1 MSEQVRQSGP
11 GKALA
16 EWFSE
21 QGERQAISAKHP
33 FLLDDPAAVW
43 FVEQGRV
50 EIFTVAVEDGEPAGP
65 RQNFTSIL
73 PGELMFGMDLAA
85 YGMGSGFLAVG
96 KLGTVLHRVD
106 LASLRRLADEPLL
119 AEPLAAA
126 INVWVR
132 KLSNSLTRD
141 VVPHPRVDVNMVADE
156 PARLASHRKTR
167 ANSDVLWVGND
178 QGELLYI
185 GMEALDLPGAGALFP
200 LTQDS
205 WLEAVQIEQEIELQG
220 HHGAR
225 VIAEARYWAGLELF
239 HETLCNC
246 EFINK
251 RLATVDEYNRLAD
264 KSEHSEQAREQ
275 AYQQIYS
282 VMAQPGRRK
291 QSVEIL
297 QGEHPFGAACR
308 LVGAAMGIEVVVPS
322 RLEEIENIEERIAL
336 VARASRFRTRPVA
349 LKGDWFR
356 YDQGP
361 IITLMEETKQP
372 VALLPTSPTSYEYV
386 VPATGERG
394 KVDDALN
401 QRLSVFGAVFYR
413 PFPDGPMTAFGLLK
427 FGARGLRGDIY
438 MLLTMGVLL
447 GALGALTPLFTGMV
461 FDQAIPQAE
470 RGLLIQFALGLLI
483 AAFVSVVFTITQR
496 IATLRI
502 QGKMDY
508 SIQAAVWDRLLDLP
522 STFFAKYEA
531 GDLADRAAGINAIRG
546 LLAGAGVSA
555 ILGSLSSVFYVV
567 LMFVYN
573 FNLALIAMLLT
584 GVFVGFTFAANY
596 AQIRL
601 QRQQLQLNGRIA
613 SLVLQLLS
621 GVSKL
626 RTSGAENHAFYT
638 WSQDFS
644 KVRRL
649 SFKIGTIQNYVLTFN
664 SAFPIIASMSIFA
677 GLVFLSGDELGTP
690 GMTTGQFIAFNAAF
704 GAFLTASLALSDASL
719 GLLRALPLYERLKPI
734 ITTPA
739 EIDETKE
746 PPGELSGEIELSHVH
761 FRYDPEGPWIIKD
774 VSLKI
779 RPGEFVAFVG
789 GSGCGKS
796 TMMRLTVGFETPE
809 KGSVYFDGKDL
820 ATLDL
825 REVRQQM
832 GVVLQDSQ
840 VLPVD
845 IFRNIVGTSSLTEED
860 AWEAARKVGLENDIK
875 QMPMGMHTYVME
887 GGGGFSGGQIQRLL
901 LARAVVNNPRII
913 LLDEATSALDNKTQ
927 AIVTQSMNRMQA
939 TRIAIAHRL
948 STIVDADTIYV
959 LDKGEIAESGSYEEL
974 MALDGLFAKLAKRQI
989 A

>member
-1 MSEQVRQSGP
+1 MSEENPNTNPALRRWFEDNGQTFEASG
-11 GKALA
+11 KT
-16 EWFSE
+16 
-21 QGERQAISAKHP
+21 P
-33 FLLDDPAAVW
+33 FLLDDPGSVW
-43 FVEQGRV
+43 LVLSGQV
-50 EIFTVAVEDGEPAGP
+50 EIFTVGVEDGSPVGA

-73 PGELMFGMDLAA
+73 PGELIFGMDLQAH
-85 YGMGSGFLAVG
+85 GMGSGFLAVG
-96 KLGTVLHRVD
+96 KLGTRLAKVKLVALRGQAENEAIAAQ
-106 LASLRRLADEPLL
+106 LASCIDR
-119 AEPLAAA
+119 
-126 INVWVR
+126 WVR

-141 VVPHPRVDVNMVADE
+141 VVPHPRVDVSMVEGE
-156 PARLASHRKTR
+156 PVKLANHRKTR
-167 ANSDVLWVGND
+167 SNSAVLWVGND

-185 GMEALDLPGAGALFP
+185 GMEAIDPAQQGALFP
-200 LTQDS
+200 LTPDS
-205 WLEAVQIEQEIELQG
+205 WLEAVEIETEVELQG
-220 HHGAR
+220 FR
-225 VIAEARYWAGLELF
+225 AEAVVAESRFWDGLLLF
-239 HETLCNC
+239 HEVLCSC

-251 RLATVDEYNRLAD
+251 RLATVDEFNRLAD
-264 KSEHSEQAREQ
+264 KSEHSEQARKR
-275 AYQQIYS
+275 AYENIYS
-282 VMAQPGRRK
+282 VMSQPGRR
-291 QSVEIL
+291 QQQVAIDAN
-297 QGEHPFGAACR
+297 EHPFGAASR
-308 LVGAAMGIEVVVPS
+308 LVGAAMGIDVVAPA
-322 RLEEIENIEERIAL
+322 RLEEVSGIEERIAL
-336 VARASRFRTRPVA
+336 VAKASRFRTRPVA
-349 LKGDWFR
+349 LKGEWYRF
-356 YDQGP
+356 DQGP
-361 IITLMEETKQP
+361 ILSMLEEDKQP
-372 VALLPTSPTSYEYV
+372 VALLPTSPRSYEYV
-386 VPATGERG
+386 IPATGERG
-394 KVDDALN
+394 PVDDEFN

-413 PFPDGPMTAFGLLK
+413 PFPDGAMTAFGLIK
-427 FGARGLRGDIY
+427 FGARGLRSDIL
-438 MLLTMGVLL
+438 MLFAMGVAL
-447 GALGALTPLFTGMV
+447 GALAALTPLFTGMV
-461 FDQAIPQAE
+461 FDQAIPEAE

-483 AAFVSVVFTITQR
+483 AALVSVVFTVTQR

-522 STFFAKYEA
+522 SSFFGQYES
-531 GDLADRAAGINAIRG
+531 GDLADRAAGINRIRG

-555 ILGSLSSVFYVV
+555 ILGSLSSVFFVV

-573 FNLALIAMLLT
+573 FQLALIAMVLT
-584 GVFVGFTFAANY
+584 AVFVGVTFVANY

-601 QRQQLQLNGRIA
+601 QRQQFTLNGKIA

-644 KVRRL
+644 EVRRL
-649 SFKIGTIQNYVLTFN
+649 SFRIGTIQNYVLTFN
-664 SAFPIIASMSIFA
+664 SGFPIIASMAIFA
-677 GLVFLSGDELGTP
+677 GLVFLGDGDFGTP
-690 GMTTGQFIAFNAAF
+690 GMSTGEFIAFNAAF
-704 GAFLTASLALSDASL
+704 GAFLTASVALSDASL
-719 GLLRALPLYERLKPI
+719 DLLRALPLYERLKPI

-746 PPGELSGEIELSHVH
+746 SPGELSGEIELSHVH

-820 ATLDL
+820 ATLDV

-860 AWEAARKVGLENDIK
+860 AWEAARKVGLDKDIK

-901 LARAVVNNPRII
+901 LARAVVHNPRII
-913 LLDEATSALDNKTQ
+913 LLDEATSALDNQTQ

-959 LDKGEIAESGSYEEL
+959 LDKGEIAESGSYAEL
-974 MALDGLFAKLAKRQI
+974 MEKDGLFAKLAKRQI